1 MVEKEPYE
9 DTAVY
14 VCAVCQAAYPEEE
27 WAEKCNG
34 WCETHDGNSNPEIT
48 AHSVKVTKEQKY

>member
-14 VCAVCQAAYPEEE
+14 VCGVCQTAYPEEE

-34 WCETHDGNSNPEIT
+34 WCDTHDSDPNPEIT
-48 AHSVKVTKEQKY
+48 AHAIKKEQKD